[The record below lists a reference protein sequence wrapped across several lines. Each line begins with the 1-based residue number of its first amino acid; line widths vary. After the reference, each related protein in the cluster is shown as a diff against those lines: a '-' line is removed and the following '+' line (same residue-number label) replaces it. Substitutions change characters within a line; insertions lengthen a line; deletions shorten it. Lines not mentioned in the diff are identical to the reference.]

1 MRSSRSLT
9 SFIGLLFGASVPLIT
24 ASCSSSGDDAGAGGT
39 GAAGGAGGAGGGAG
53 TATAGQAPG
62 GAPGAGT
69 GGAGGTAGT
78 GTAGGTAGKAAG
90 GATAGGT
97 AGTGAAGASSGG
109 TPAGGATSGGAPA
122 GGAGSGAGGATS
134 GGAPMGGMGVA
145 AGQSGQAGM
154 GPTGEFTLTSPVH
167 MEGAMFA
174 DKYTCAAAGFNGSLL
189 PELHWT
195 AGPAGTKSYAITFI
209 DRDLAEATPPSALGY
224 HWVIYNIPAT
234 TLTLPESFKM
244 EASIG
249 AKENNDFLGPCPN
262 FPSGSATHTYEF
274 IIYALEQE
282 MITIAGTGTTA
293 AQNAET
299 QLEAMHLA
307 KAKLSGTSNATPP

>member
-1 MRSSRSLT
+1 
-9 SFIGLLFGASVPLIT
+9 
-24 ASCSSSGDDAGAGGT
+24 
-39 GAAGGAGGAGGGAG
+39 
-53 TATAGQAPG
+53 
-62 GAPGAGT
+62 
-69 GGAGGTAGT
+69 
-78 GTAGGTAGKAAG
+78 
-90 GATAGGT
+90 
-97 AGTGAAGASSGG
+97 
-109 TPAGGATSGGAPA
+109 
-122 GGAGSGAGGATS
+122 
-134 GGAPMGGMGVA
+134 MGGMGVA

-234 TLTLPESFKM
+234 TLTLPEGFKM

-262 FPSGSATHTYEF
+262 FQSGSATHTYEF

-282 MITIAGTGTTA
+282 MITIAGTSTTA
-293 AQNAET
+293 AQNAEM